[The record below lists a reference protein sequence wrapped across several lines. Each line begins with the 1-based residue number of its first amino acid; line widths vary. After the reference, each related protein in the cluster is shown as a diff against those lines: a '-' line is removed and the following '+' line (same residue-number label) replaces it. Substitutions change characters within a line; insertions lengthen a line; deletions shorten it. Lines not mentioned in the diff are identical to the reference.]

1 MFYSIK
7 IKKRKRFYLASF
19 LDVSQEMM
27 CFLIQKWF
35 FMHHICN
42 PRAKT
47 IVEII
52 CFLGFIPVKMI
63 LSKGT

>member
-19 LDVSQEMM
+19 LDVSQEMV

-35 FMHHICN
+35 FMKHIC
-42 PRAKT
+42 KT

-52 CFLGFIPVKMI
+52 CFLGFIPIKMI

>member
-27 CFLIQKWF
+27 CFLIQKRF
-35 FMHHICN
+35 FMKHICN
-42 PRAKT
+42 MCAKT
-47 IVEII
+47 MVKII

-63 LSKGT
+63 LSKGM